1 MENSTPETAGEK
13 AIQELPQEQPIS
25 SATSKDEE
33 KTIELK
39 AKPEREATI
48 KDFLRIFSYATKWD
62 FALMAAGSLF
72 SIGAGMTMP
81 LMNVIFGRLVG
92 NFTSYFTPGAAP
104 TQAQFNAMVNKQ
116 ALYIFALFVS
126 RFGAGYI
133 NKFCFRMIGIRM
145 SAAIRL
151 HYLQSLFSQTVH
163 VLDSMPSGQA
173 ASTITAT
180 ANTLQLGIS
189 EKLGTFIEFNTTII
203 TAIIIAFIYSW
214 ELTLIT
220 STVIV
225 FIAIVLSILLPF
237 IIKGHTNSTRAEAK
251 ASSIA
256 TEAFAGIRMVVSC
269 GAESRIA
276 HRYSE
281 WVDKARQYGQST
293 SPLVALQFGL
303 LFFSVYAMFA
313 LAFWYGTR
321 AYAQGRL
328 GGINDII
335 IVLMSVMM
343 MVMSLERTS
352 TPLIA
357 ASKAMVAA
365 AEFFAVIDA
374 PQPEVGKLKEPDVN
388 AGSDI
393 VFTDVTFAYPS
404 RPSKKVLDGLNLRI
418 EANKNTA
425 IVGPSGSGKSTI
437 VGLIE
442 GWYTLHDQ
450 YIIAKTIQ
458 QDKKKEA
465 EKKKGKKGKQEDTK
479 EEEQGESLPSIED
492 TGPRVQLSGTIS
504 TCGHTFDDINIKWWR
519 SQIGLVQQEPFLFN
533 QSIFN
538 NVASG
543 LIGTEWEDA
552 PEVKKRELVKQ
563 ACVESF
569 ADEFIDRLPD
579 GYDTQVGDSGTKLS
593 GGQRQR
599 IAIARSIVKRPKILI
614 LDEATS
620 AIDVRGE
627 RIVQAALERASKGRT
642 TITIAHRLSTIKDAD
657 KIVVLQNGKVA
668 QEGTHEG
675 LLSKGEGVYYGLV
688 NAQKLSLGDEKEDE
702 PMHEEEDIAAVLTR
716 EKSAAKSER
725 DHEKQAAQ
733 WTNRNIFNG
742 FGRLLSEQKS
752 KFPLYVIAIA
762 GACGAAA
769 AVPLQA
775 FLFAKLITVFQE
787 FGQDFIDD
795 SVFWSKMW
803 AILAA
808 GVGVSYFT
816 TAIAATNC
824 EHSISATY
832 RQQYFESLLYQ
843 NIPYFD
849 REDNATGQL
858 TARLQS
864 DPQSLKELMGV
875 NMMMMLVGMF
885 TLVGALAISFAYGWK
900 LALVALCVTLPLGVL
915 SSYFR
920 VKYELQFNEMSE
932 AVFQES
938 SKFGAESIGA
948 FRTVSALVME
958 DSIVDR
964 YRTLLDDHVITAYKK
979 ARWTTLIFALSDSVS
994 LGCQALIFWY
1004 GGRLLGTR
1012 EYDTTAFFVTYMA
1025 VIQGAESAGTWLSLG
1040 PNAAVASAAANRILS
1055 IRDSKNQ
1062 DVISSSEQVEDT
1074 EGGVKIEFQ
1083 DAHFKYPTRDMS
1095 IFRGLNLTI
1104 EKGQFA
1110 ALVGSSGSGK
1120 TSIVSLLERFYDL
1133 NKGRILFNG
1142 KDITEVN
1149 VYEYRKLLS
1158 LVSQEAML
1166 FQGTIKDNLFL
1177 GVDPTAVTDDELHQV
1192 CQPRLFM
1199 ISLFLSRMAT
1209 TPTLVT
1215 KE

>member
-1 MENSTPETAGEK
+1 MENSTPDTAGEK
-13 AIQELPQEQPIS
+13 AIQVLPAEEALS
-25 SATSKDEE
+25 STAASKDEE
-33 KTIELK
+33 KTAEVEVQS
-39 AKPEREATI
+39 EREATFR
-48 KDFLRIFSYATKWD
+48 DFLRIFSYATKWD
-62 FALMAAGSLF
+62 FVLMVAGCIF
-72 SIGAGMTMP
+72 SIGGGMTMP
-81 LMNVIFGRLVG
+81 LMNVVFGRLVG

-104 TQAQFNAMVNKQ
+104 SQEEFKAMVNRQ
-116 ALYIFALFVS
+116 ALYIFALFLS
-126 RFGAGYI
+126 RFGASYI

-151 HYLQSLFSQTVH
+151 DYLRSLLSQTVH

-214 ELTLIT
+214 ELTLVT

-225 FIAIVLSILLPF
+225 FIVIVLCILLPF
-237 IIKGHTNSTRAEAK
+237 IIKGHSNSTKAEAK

-276 HRYSE
+276 SRYSE
-281 WVDKARQYGQST
+281 WADKARHYAQRT

-303 LFFSVYAMFA
+303 IFFSVFAMFA

-321 AYAQGRL
+321 AYAKGRL
-328 GGINDII
+328 DGISDII

-374 PQPEVGKLKEPDVN
+374 PRPEVGRLEEPDVN

-450 YIIAKTIQ
+450 HIIAGTQ
-458 QDKKKEA
+458 KKKTKKQ
-465 EKKKGKKGKQEDTK
+465 KKKKDKEEDTE
-479 EEEQGESLPSIED
+479 EEEQGESLPSPED
-492 TGPRVQLSGTIS
+492 VGPRVQLSGMVS
-504 TCGHTFDDINIKWWR
+504 TCGHKFDEINSKWWR

-533 QSIFN
+533 DSIFK
-538 NVASG
+538 NVATG
-543 LIGTEWEDA
+543 LIGTEWERA
-552 PEVKKRELVKQ
+552 AEAEKRELVKK

-668 QEGTHEG
+668 EEGTHEG

-688 NAQKLSLGDEKEDE
+688 NAQKLSLGDEKGDE
-702 PMHEEEDIAAVLTR
+702 PMHEEEDITAILTR
-716 EKSAAKSER
+716 EKSAAKSET
-725 DHEKQAAQ
+725 DPEKQAPK
-733 WTNRNIFNG
+733 WTDRNIFNG
-742 FGRLLSEQKS
+742 FGKLLGEQKS
-752 KFPLYVIAIA
+752 KFPLYVIAVA

-775 FLFAKLITVFQE
+775 FLFAKVCYPTGSERIRATDTDCRLLQCSRRSA
-787 FGQDFIDD
+787 Q
-795 SVFWSKMW
+795 SS
-803 AILAA
+803 
-808 GVGVSYFT
+808 FT
-816 TAIAATNC
+816 T
-824 EHSISATY
+824 
-832 RQQYFESLLYQ
+832 R
-843 NIPYFD
+843 
-849 REDNATGQL
+849 
-858 TARLQS
+858 
-864 DPQSLKELMGV
+864 
-875 NMMMMLVGMF
+875 
-885 TLVGALAISFAYGWK
+885 
-900 LALVALCVTLPLGVL
+900 
-915 SSYFR
+915 
-920 VKYELQFNEMSE
+920 
-932 AVFQES
+932 
-938 SKFGAESIGA
+938 
-948 FRTVSALVME
+948 
-958 DSIVDR
+958 
-964 YRTLLDDHVITAYKK
+964 
-979 ARWTTLIFALSDSVS
+979 
-994 LGCQALIFWY
+994 
-1004 GGRLLGTR
+1004 
-1012 EYDTTAFFVTYMA
+1012 
-1025 VIQGAESAGTWLSLG
+1025 
-1040 PNAAVASAAANRILS
+1040 
-1055 IRDSKNQ
+1055 
-1062 DVISSSEQVEDT
+1062 
-1074 EGGVKIEFQ
+1074 
-1083 DAHFKYPTRDMS
+1083 
-1095 IFRGLNLTI
+1095 
-1104 EKGQFA
+1104 
-1110 ALVGSSGSGK
+1110 SSGPRCG
-1120 TSIVSLLERFYDL
+1120 
-1133 NKGRILFNG
+1133 
-1142 KDITEVN
+1142 
-1149 VYEYRKLLS
+1149 
-1158 LVSQEAML
+1158 
-1166 FQGTIKDNLFL
+1166 LFL
-1177 GVDPTAVTDDELHQV
+1177 PPSWA
-1192 CQPRLFM
+1192 
-1199 ISLFLSRMAT
+1199 
-1209 TPTLVT
+1209 
-1215 KE
+1215 